1 MKKIIVVVS
10 VFVLSV
16 MLMSIA
22 NHMTVVTV
30 RYEDKVWYGS
40 GVTYATY
47 IKTETRLISGELVR
61 ENRVE
66 NVHWYQGLEEF
77 LNDDESVSVS
87 LNFR

>member
-1 MKKIIVVVS
+1 MKKIIVVAS

-30 RYEDKVWYGS
+30 RYEDRVWHGS

-47 IKTETRLISGELVR
+47 IKTETRLISGELIS
-61 ENRVE
+61 ENRIE
-66 NVHWYQGLEEF
+66 NVHWIQGLGEF
-77 LNDDESVSVS
+77 LNDDAGVSVS